1 MSRSP
6 GFTTHLVAFFLLLIG
21 ASATIPVVQKAQ
33 EYRDAR
39 DQYARDL
46 AITERLL
53 NPEEWIGD
61 SGEIPYLADIETRK
75 AAIGDLRRSGML
87 RATLLGASFLVILLG
102 WLVAFR
108 QKEKRS
114 HRVIGVSMIALL
126 CLGAGLTIPMLE
138 IAAFDS
144 QFSIDDLPIRTK
156 IFGAHVSITYSH
168 EFPGDL
174 YFFYQSKSALQL
186 IGTLLR
192 QQNWV
197 VGWSLFLFSVLFPL
211 TKTSITWLAAARPS
225 LIDRTWFQRVVL
237 TLGKW
242 SMADVFVVAVFL
254 GFLAFGNM
262 QVGVP
267 TQSQVLPGLYF
278 FLGYCVLSVGISQ
291 SLTGS
296 QERNSDTSNSH

>member
-1 MSRSP
+1 MFKSP
-6 GFTTHLVAFFLLLIG
+6 GPAIHGIAIVFLILGILTTV
-21 ASATIPVVQKAQ
+21 PVVQRAQ

-39 DQYARDL
+39 NAYAQDL
-46 AITERLL
+46 AITQRLL
-53 NPEEWIGD
+53 NPDEWIGNPED
-61 SGEIPYLADIETRK
+61 IPYLADQHERK
-75 AAIGDLRRSGML
+75 LQISHLRSQSLIRAGML
-87 RATLLGASFLVILLG
+87 GATFLLLLLG
-102 WLVAFR
+102 WLIAFR
-108 QKEKRS
+108 QKGKGT
-114 HRVIGVSMIALL
+114 HRVIGVSMVALL

-138 IAAFDS
+138 IAAYEH

-156 IFGAHVSITYSH
+156 IFGANISVNYSH

-186 IGTLLR
+186 ISTLLR

-197 VGWSLFLFSVLFPL
+197 VGFSLILFSVLFPL
-211 TKTSITWLAAARPS
+211 AKTGITWIAAARPA
-225 LIDRTWFQRVVL
+225 LIDRRWFQRVVL

-267 TQSQVLPGLYF
+267 TESQVLPGLYF
-278 FLGYCVLSVGISQ
+278 FLGYCVLSVGLSQ
-291 SLTGS
+291 SLRS
-296 QERNSDTSNSH
+296 ERGNEV

>member
-1 MSRSP
+1 MVKSP
-6 GFTTHLVAFFLLLIG
+6 GLTIHGIAIILLLLG
-21 ASATIPVVQKAQ
+21 VLATVPVVQKAQ
-33 EYRDAR
+33 EYRDTR
-39 DQYARDL
+39 DAYAKDL
-46 AITERLL
+46 AITKRLL
-53 NPEEWIGD
+53 NPEEWVGD
-61 SGEIPYLADIETRK
+61 PAGIPYLANMEERQSEISQLRYASLVR
-75 AAIGDLRRSGML
+75 AA
-87 RATLLGASFLVILLG
+87 LLGVSFLVLLLG
-102 WLVAFR
+102 WLIAFR
-108 QKEKRS
+108 QKEYGS
-114 HRVIGVSMIALL
+114 HRVIGVSMVALL

-138 IAAFDS
+138 IAAFER
-144 QFSIDDLPIRTK
+144 QFRIEDLPIRTTL
-156 IFGAHVSITYSH
+156 FGTNISVNYSR

-197 VGWSLFLFSVLFPL
+197 VGLSLILFSVLFPL
-211 TKTSITWLAAARPS
+211 AKTSITWLAAARPA
-225 LIDRTWFQRVVL
+225 LIQRKWFQRVVL

-278 FLGYCVLSVGISQ
+278 FLGYCVLSVGVSQ
-291 SLTGS
+291 SRKSEIGS
-296 QERNSDTSNSH
+296 RK